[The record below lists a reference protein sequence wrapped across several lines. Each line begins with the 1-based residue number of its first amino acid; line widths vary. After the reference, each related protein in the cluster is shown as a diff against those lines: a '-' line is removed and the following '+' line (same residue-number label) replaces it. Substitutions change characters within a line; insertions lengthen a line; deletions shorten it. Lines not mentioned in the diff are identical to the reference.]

1 MMNINGRWGSG
12 ELTRMQAEGRGGK
25 KTQQETLQNEVAD
38 VHSILS
44 HPAEAQGGSGE
55 GHINFALSQLSSAA
69 RQFSV
74 MTQA

>member
-44 HPAEAQGGSGE
+44 HPAEAQGGAGR
-55 GHINFALSQLSSAA
+55 G
-69 RQFSV
+69 
-74 MTQA
+74 T